1 MVLRPFASRERSALA
16 ALSLEPDE
24 PEKEELR
31 DSSSDEGAL
40 SPIAFE
46 CVDAPVPNDPAPLG
60 EVALL
65 GEEEVGLTNL
75 FFTALSSV
83 VE

>member
-1 MVLRPFASRERSALA
+1 M
-16 ALSLEPDE
+16 
-24 PEKEELR
+24 R